1 MHNHTFTRLAIA
13 FSTIF
18 VLARAA
24 SADTINLTWDQNPE
38 PTVIGY
44 KVHMGT
50 QPGTYTQH
58 IDVGPTTTWSFMSAV
73 AGQKYCFVVTAYV
86 AGPLE
91 GPPSVEA
98 CGYSNWPPTLVNPGT
113 QNSKVGQSASLQL
126 VGSDPKGDVL
136 TYSATGLPPGLTVM
150 ASTGYISGTPTT
162 TGSYTV
168 RANAFDGV
176 LTTSQTFT
184 WSVTTVDTTAPA
196 VTITGPTSAAAWS
209 TSAMSMTLSGT
220 ASDNVGVTQVTWVSS
235 RGGSGTTSGTTSWTT
250 PIALLTGSN
259 VLTVTARDAAGNTS
273 SDALTVTV
281 GSSSDTTAPSV
292 AITTPTT
299 AATFKTATATLTLG
313 GTASDNVGV
322 TQVTWANNRGGSGA
336 AIGTTSWSTS
346 VTLQTGVNALTLT
359 ARDAA
364 GNTKTASITVTLNTP
379 PTLSGVAS
387 QTTAQ
392 GTAASMQL
400 SAADPDGDVLTY
412 GANGL
417 PPGLAIAV
425 STGLIAG
432 TPATAGSSPVT
443 VTVSDGMQTA
453 TRAFTWTVTAAA
465 DTVKPVATI
474 TTPTTATTF
483 STSVATLSLRGT
495 ASDNVGVTRV
505 TWSNNRGGSGTATGT
520 TNWSALVTLQGG
532 SNVLTVTA
540 RDAAGNTATD
550 TITATYSATDTT
562 KPVINITNPESA
574 SLTLSADS
582 LTVRGTA
589 SDNVGVTQVRWRNS
603 LGWDGVATGTSNW
616 SAIVKLWKGVNVITF
631 TVRDAAGNTVTKSI
645 TVTKP

>member
-1 MHNHTFTRLAIA
+1 
-13 FSTIF
+13 
-18 VLARAA
+18 
-24 SADTINLTWDQNPE
+24 
-38 PTVIGY
+38 
-44 KVHMGT
+44 
-50 QPGTYTQH
+50 
-58 IDVGPTTTWSFMSAV
+58 V

-86 AGPLE
+86 AGALE

-98 CGYSNWPPTLVNPGT
+98 CGYGNWPPTLVNPGT

>member
-1 MHNHTFTRLAIA
+1 
-13 FSTIF
+13 
-18 VLARAA
+18 
-24 SADTINLTWDQNPE
+24 
-38 PTVIGY
+38 
-44 KVHMGT
+44 
-50 QPGTYTQH
+50 
-58 IDVGPTTTWSFMSAV
+58 
-73 AGQKYCFVVTAYV
+73 
-86 AGPLE
+86 
-91 GPPSVEA
+91 
-98 CGYSNWPPTLVNPGT
+98 
-113 QNSKVGQSASLQL
+113 
-126 VGSDPKGDVL
+126 
-136 TYSATGLPPGLTVM
+136 
-150 ASTGYISGTPTT
+150 
-162 TGSYTV
+162 
-168 RANAFDGV
+168 
-176 LTTSQTFT
+176 
-184 WSVTTVDTTAPA
+184 
-196 VTITGPTSAAAWS
+196 
-209 TSAMSMTLSGT
+209 MSMTLSGT

-235 RGGSGTTSGTTSWTT
+235 RGGSGTTSGTASWTT
-250 PIALLTGSN
+250 PIALQTGSN

>member
-1 MHNHTFTRLAIA
+1 
-13 FSTIF
+13 
-18 VLARAA
+18 
-24 SADTINLTWDQNPE
+24 
-38 PTVIGY
+38 
-44 KVHMGT
+44 
-50 QPGTYTQH
+50 
-58 IDVGPTTTWSFMSAV
+58 
-73 AGQKYCFVVTAYV
+73 
-86 AGPLE
+86 
-91 GPPSVEA
+91 
-98 CGYSNWPPTLVNPGT
+98 
-113 QNSKVGQSASLQL
+113 
-126 VGSDPKGDVL
+126 
-136 TYSATGLPPGLTVM
+136 
-150 ASTGYISGTPTT
+150 
-162 TGSYTV
+162 
-168 RANAFDGV
+168 
-176 LTTSQTFT
+176 
-184 WSVTTVDTTAPA
+184 
-196 VTITGPTSAAAWS
+196 
-209 TSAMSMTLSGT
+209 
-220 ASDNVGVTQVTWVSS
+220 
-235 RGGSGTTSGTTSWTT
+235 
-250 PIALLTGSN
+250 
-259 VLTVTARDAAGNTS
+259 
-273 SDALTVTV
+273 
-281 GSSSDTTAPSV
+281 V

-483 STSVATLSLRGT
+483 ATSVATLSLRGT